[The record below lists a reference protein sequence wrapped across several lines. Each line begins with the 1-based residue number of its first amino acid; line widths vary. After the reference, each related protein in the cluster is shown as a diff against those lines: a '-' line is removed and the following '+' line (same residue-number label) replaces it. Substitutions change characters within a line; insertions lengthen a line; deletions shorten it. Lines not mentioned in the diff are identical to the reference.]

1 MAGEVHADFG
11 GLAGEASA
19 LQASAAPSASPT
31 GVIGPGL
38 DSVSMAMAVHVNA
51 LAQSLDAHLAAASAQ
66 RQAAATVTTATVATF
81 EAADAANSSQML
93 AVASGGTSA
102 PLPGAL
108 PPPSPAAGLPTVP
121 AGLGAVPPPS
131 VGAVELGEAF
141 STAIHSG
148 PGPASLQAAAATW
161 RARSGVESQ
170 KADQVQQ
177 AGSSIRSDWKQG
189 SGGNTAADAID
200 EHAKWSHEAVTHA
213 AGIAK
218 LADNYAQAFTD
229 ARART
234 PTPAEFADLRN
245 KLAKAQ
251 ALQAQY
257 GPRYTP
263 MVLEISQAIVD
274 KQGEAS
280 GAASWFQQAL
290 QSAATDVGK
299 TLSAAPNIV
308 KPGGTGKGP
317 LSGDDKG
324 KQAGHKPGAPDESG
338 AGFGGGATGALD
350 GVDPAAANPL
360 NSDAMSSVGEVA
372 GSIMGSGMGALQ
384 SLGSAGGGG
393 NPASGLSSALPGL
406 SSLGAPQMPSP
417 GQGGGGEQPSAPE
430 DLGAGGGSTTPAAG
444 DFGGGSGG
452 GGTGGGGGGAS
463 GGSLGAST
471 VSASPTVGSTAPVG
485 GPATPA
491 GSGMGGGGMV
501 PPMGGGGKKGGE
513 GAERDRKLNPDKRL
527 LMRPEPHV
535 EAVLGE
541 VEIKRSKRDK
551 PNEESK

>member
-11 GLAGEASA
+11 GLAGDASA

-31 GVIGPGL
+31 AVIGPGL

-66 RQAAATVTTATVATF
+66 RQDAAAVTTATVATF

-93 AVASGGTSA
+93 AVASGGSSA

-108 PPPSPAAGLPTVP
+108 PPPPPAAGIPTVP

-177 AGSSIRSDWKQG
+177 AGSSMRSDWIQG

-200 EHAKWSHEAVTHA
+200 EHAKWSKEAVTHA

-218 LADNYAQAFTD
+218 LADNYAQVYSD

-234 PTPAEFADLRN
+234 PTPAEFADLHN

-263 MVLEISQAIVD
+263 LVMEISQAIVD

-280 GAASWFQQAL
+280 GAASWFQQAM
-290 QSAATDVGK
+290 QSAATEVGK

-308 KPGGTGKGP
+308 KPGGTGNGP

-324 KQAGHKPGAPDESG
+324 KQAGHKPGTPDEPG
-338 AGFGGGATGALD
+338 AGFGGGSNTPLD
-350 GVDPAAANPL
+350 GVDPSAANPL
-360 NSDAMSSVGEVA
+360 NSDAMSSVGQVA
-372 GSIMGSGMGALQ
+372 GTIMGSSMGALQ
-384 SLGSAGGGG
+384 SLGSAGGG
-393 NPASGLSSALPGL
+393 NPASQLSSALPGL
-406 SSLGAPQMPSP
+406 SGLGAPQMP
-417 GQGGGGEQPSAPE
+417 
-430 DLGAGGGSTTPAAG
+430 
-444 DFGGGSGG
+444 
-452 GGTGGGGGGAS
+452 
-463 GGSLGAST
+463 
-471 VSASPTVGSTAPVG
+471 
-485 GPATPA
+485 
-491 GSGMGGGGMV
+491 
-501 PPMGGGGKKGGE
+501 
-513 GAERDRKLNPDKRL
+513 
-527 LMRPEPHV
+527 
-535 EAVLGE
+535 
-541 VEIKRSKRDK
+541 
-551 PNEESK
+551 